1 MVKSAGK
8 RPYFIYWGICA
19 IFIVVGA
26 LRGAT
31 APVSTPDVPSDR
43 PRPIEP
49 PHKSAQAGTRLTLL
63 LGLNILT
70 YGQYGYNTA
79 VTLPDGRTLNYTGK
93 QSSSGGTVLIGTS
106 ITPPAAFRRLTVGL
120 TFEVGGLESWTHSV
134 IPSGATPPFSEDN
147 LNRQIQRNSING
159 YPWRLSISPY
169 VEHELGFLLA
179 SKVRAGYQYWHQSGS
194 NSGVFP
200 VDSTNSAVA
209 RYNVRFLHN
218 SHLIRLSINNHT
230 SLSEGT
236 DTNSSPKKRNSG
248 FVRQAGLLVGTNQT
262 VMLFVSF
269 GPAWSF

>member
-1 MVKSAGK
+1 MFKSVDR
-8 RPYFIYWGICA
+8 RPDFIFCGICA
-19 IFIVVGA
+19 TFVLVGT
-26 LRGAT
+26 LRGAA
-31 APVSTPDVPSDR
+31 APASTPDVPNDR

-49 PHKSAQAGTRLTLL
+49 PHKSAQGGTRLTLL

-79 VTLPDGRTLNYTGK
+79 VTLPDGRTLNYAGK
-93 QSSSGGTVLIGTS
+93 QSSSGGTVLIGAS
-106 ITPPAAFRRLTVGL
+106 ITPPAAFRRLTAGL

-134 IPSGATPPFSEDN
+134 IPSGVTPPFSEYN

-179 SKVRAGYQYWHQSGS
+179 SRLRAGYQYWHQSGS
-194 NSGVFP
+194 NSGVFLA
-200 VDSTNSAVA
+200 DSTNSATA

-230 SLSEGT
+230 SLNEGP
-236 DTNSSPKKRNSG
+236 DTNTSSKTRTPG
-248 FVRQAGLLVGTNQT
+248 FVRQAGLLVGTNRT
-262 VMLFVSF
+262 VMLFISF
-269 GPAWSF
+269 GPAWNF